1 MGQGEELVG
10 AAICL
15 PRLQPRLQGPRH
27 RRRWPLRGYREGL
40 SGSSGTPGSQPQAR
54 VVSSLPQLALSPS
67 IREGKRDG
75 AKWFSFKFIEGMS
88 GGSNEG
94 RQRAGPSWFPPPA
107 PGPRMGGVKAKPWS
121 PHPSRNPRWARPLE
135 RHCRPAHSHTGTLSY
150 HNVKIKGWKRGKKK
164 KIRLFQCLLLGTP
177 GTQVGAC
184 ALGGAVWH

>member
-10 AAICL
+10 AAVCL
-15 PRLQPRLQGPRH
+15 PRLQGPRH
-27 RRRWPLRGYREGL
+27 RRRWPLGGHREGL
-40 SGSSGTPGSQPQAR
+40 SASSGTPGSQPQAR
-54 VVSSLPQLALSPS
+54 VLSSQPQPALSPS

-107 PGPRMGGVKAKPWS
+107 PGPRMGGGVNAQPWS

-135 RHCRPAHSHTGTLSY
+135 RHCRPAHSHAGTLSY
-150 HNVKIKGWKRGKKK
+150 HNVKIKEWKRGEEKKK
-164 KIRLFQCLLLGTP
+164 RLDFSSVCCWGPREHRLGP
-177 GTQVGAC
+177 VP
-184 ALGGAVWH
+184 